1 MKIQSEKFDVQ
12 NETNQHLQGLK
23 KKKRITG
30 SCVMSLGREVDKFFI
45 ENIFIT
51 RVKMKL

>member
-23 KKKRITG
+23 KNE
-30 SCVMSLGREVDKFFI
+30 SLD
-45 ENIFIT
+45 
-51 RVKMKL
+51 RVPCH